1 MEGSGETECSKT
13 NPNSAE
19 NYDSDDGE
27 HEARSKASCN
37 EKDGRINSSNST
49 VDVEMEKKTSI
60 RAYIRSRTPRLRWT
74 PDLHHRFLQAVERV
88 GGLDS
93 ELQKYF
99 LAILFFL

>member
-13 NPNSAE
+13 SPNSAE
-19 NYDSDDGE
+19 NYDNDDHNGE
-27 HEARSKASCN
+27 ASCN

-49 VDVEMEKKTSI
+49 VEEMEKKPSI
-60 RAYIRSRTPRLRWT
+60 RAYVRSRTPRLRWT

-99 LAILFFL
+99 LAILFFFFAKN